1 MRTEPGE
8 LKAHQGY
15 KSGLGTGVVETV
27 GATWSGVWGEG
38 HQRAVG
44 GGVEGDVLS
53 FASQKGSRK
62 GSRES
67 R

>member
-1 MRTEPGE
+1 MRTESGE
-8 LKAHQGY
+8 LQAHQGC

-27 GATWSGVWGEG
+27 GATWSGVWGKG

-44 GGVEGDVLS
+44 WGEGDVVS
-53 FASQKGSRK
+53 FASQKGPRK

-67 R
+67 S